1 MRLDRQFRRPGQGQV
16 PGEGPALD
24 RRQLLQGAVG
34 LAAFGAT
41 SGARAE
47 AQAPVRVGLIV
58 PLTGP
63 FTSTGRL
70 MEQGARL
77 YMAQAGDSVA
87 GRKIELIVKDDTGVA
102 DVSKRLAQDLVIGD
116 KVDVLAGFGL
126 TPLALAT
133 APVATQAKVPMI
145 VMMAATPIVTER
157 SPFIVRPAFTTRQ
170 TVAPLAD
177 WTLRANIRK
186 VVTLVSDYAPGVDTE
201 LTFVER
207 FKAGGGEVPATI
219 RVPLADRDFS
229 PHLQRVADLKPD
241 AVFVFVPT
249 GVGSA
254 LAKQYAERG
263 LAKAGIRL
271 IGEGSVTEDDSL
283 AQMDDSVLGM
293 VTSHHYSAAHDSPE
307 NKAFVAA
314 FRAAYGTRPN
324 LVAVH
329 GYDGMRLVYEALK
342 ATQGQ
347 SGGEGLVAAMKGMSW
362 TSPRGPVSIDP
373 QTREMVQNVYI
384 RRVER
389 RDGELWNVEFE
400 TIPNVRDFAP
410 PK

>member
-1 MRLDRQFRRPGQGQV
+1 MSIH
-16 PGEGPALD
+16 
-24 RRQLLQGAVG
+24 RRQVLRGGAGLVALG
-34 LAAFGAT
+34 LAPCALT
-41 SGARAE
+41 SGLVASRAL
-47 AQAPVRVGLIV
+47 AQDTRPVRIGLIA

-63 FTSTGRL
+63 FTSTGRML
-70 MEQGARL
+70 EQGARL
-77 YMAQAGDSVA
+77 YMAQAGDTVA
-87 GRKIELIVKDDTGVA
+87 GRKVELVVKDDTGIA

-133 APVATQAKVPMI
+133 APVATQAKVPML
-145 VMMAATPIVTER
+145 VMMAATPVVTER
-157 SPFIVRPAFTTRQ
+157 SPFIVRTAFTTRQ
-170 TVAPLAD
+170 TVLPLAD
-177 WTLRANIRK
+177 WTLRSNVRT

-201 LTFVER
+201 LAFVER
-207 FKAGGGEVPATI
+207 FRAGGGEIVTSI

-229 PHLQRVADLKPD
+229 PYLQRVADMKPD
-241 AVFVFVPT
+241 ALFVFVPT
-249 GVGSA
+249 GVGTV
-254 LAKQYAERG
+254 LTKQYAERG

-283 AQMDDSVLGM
+283 GQMDDSVLGM

-329 GYDGMRLVYEALK
+329 AFDGMHLVYEALRK
-342 ATQGQ
+342 TQGKTD
-347 SGGEGLVAAMKGMSW
+347 GTELVAAMKGMSW

-373 QTREMVQNVYI
+373 QAREMVQNVYI

-389 RDGELWNVEFE
+389 RDGELWNAEFE
-400 TIPNVRDFAP
+400 TIVDVRDFAP
-410 PK
+410 AK

>member
-1 MRLDRQFRRPGQGQV
+1 
-16 PGEGPALD
+16 
-24 RRQLLQGAVG
+24 
-34 LAAFGAT
+34 
-41 SGARAE
+41 
-47 AQAPVRVGLIV
+47 
-58 PLTGP
+58 
-63 FTSTGRL
+63 

-77 YMAQAGDSVA
+77 YMAEAGDSAA
-87 GRKIELIVKDDTGVA
+87 GRKVELVVKDDTGVA
-102 DVSKRLAQDLVIGD
+102 DVSKRLAQDLVIGE

-133 APVATQAKVPMI
+133 APVATQAKVPML
-145 VMMAATPIVTER
+145 VMMAATPVVTER
-157 SPFIVRPAFTTRQ
+157 SQFIVRSAFTTRQ
-170 TVAPLAD
+170 TVLPLAD
-177 WTLRANIRK
+177 WTVRSGIRK

-207 FKAGGGEVPATI
+207 FKAGGGVIPATI
-219 RVPLADRDFS
+219 RVPLQDREFA

-241 AVFVFVPT
+241 ALFVFVPT
-249 GVGSA
+249 GVGSV

-263 LAKAGIRL
+263 LARAGIRL

-283 AQMDDSVLGM
+283 VQMDDSVLGM

-314 FRAAYGTRPN
+314 FRKAYGTRPN

-329 GYDGMRLVYEALK
+329 AYDGMHLLYEALK

-347 SGGEGLVAAMKGMSW
+347 SGGEALVAAMKGMSW
-362 TSPRGPVSIDP
+362 QSPRGPVSIDP

-389 RDGELWNVEFE
+389 RDGELYNSGVHYVPERQG
-400 TIPNVRDFAP
+400 PR
-410 PK
+410 